1 MPESHRTST
10 FIMMKKVLFLFAM
23 LTCIFASCSDGGSED
38 PINPTPKPD
47 DIKYEITIDAS
58 IISNGLSFDMKGGEG
73 SISFTTNADWTLTVA
88 STTSGATWC
97 KASATSGTKGSA
109 TVKFTVEENTG
120 YEDRSVSVTIKAGTA
135 SKTFTITQ
143 KAVDA
148 LLVTTGTYEVMQEGG
163 TIEVEVKANIDYSM
177 EISETAK
184 GWISEASSRA
194 LKTYKHTFNIAS
206 NEEADNRE
214 GEITFKSGDKV
225 ETVKVYQAGGA
236 IIMLTQDEYIV
247 SDAGEMITVEIK
259 SNIEFG
265 VQMPDVDWI
274 VDEASSRGMSS
285 HTLNYYI
292 EPNEGYDS
300 RSAEIIFFDK
310 NSNLQDTLKVIQ
322 AQKDAIV
329 ISQKIYDVKAEGETI
344 EVKLSSN
351 VEFEV
356 TMPDVDWIEQVSSRA
371 LKEHTLYFKVAENE
385 GEDSRSAE
393 IVFVNKESEL
403 SETITI
409 SQDCKSL
416 LAIAQDEYN
425 VDDAGETISVAIRN
439 NVEYAIQMPDVDW
452 ITEATASRSVST
464 DTLKFVIA
472 ANEEYDSRSAEIIF
486 FDKNSDLKDTL
497 KVTQAQKDAIVISQ
511 KTFDIN
517 AEGET
522 IEVKLS
528 ANVDFEITMPD
539 VDWVKQVSS
548 RALKEHT
555 LYFEVAKNESKEK
568 RKAEIILKD
577 KNSQL
582 SDKLIINQYEFLEE
596 GYTNGVVTVAT
607 AGTMKKLLGDD
618 CLNITSLKIKGF
630 INGDDVYYLR
640 RMLGGDNFDKADWG
654 KLTALDLSEAKIV
667 EGGGYYNIAV
677 LPGQREE
684 CYTSNDH
691 IGWYMFHKCYNL
703 QKIILPDNIKSING
717 DSFSNCD
724 NLESVSIGGDVLDI
738 GYNSFYCCE
747 ALKSVYITD
756 LADWCNIDFDNFPA
770 NPLNNGARLYL
781 NNKEVTELIIPDEVV
796 EIKEAAFYG
805 CMSIEHVAI
814 GNNVKSIG
822 EWAFSECTSLNSVH
836 INSLASWCQINFKGG
851 AANPLSNGAKLYLN
865 NEELTELTIPEELTE
880 IKDYTFGGCKS
891 LIKVNLGSK
900 IASIGNSTFGG
911 CNSLV
916 NIIIHENVT
925 KIGDFAFSGCAL
937 TTLDIHDGVTS
948 IGVGAFKGCNKL
960 TSVVVGDGV
969 TSIAGSTFKDCYSLE
984 SVKIGKN
991 VKSIGISAFENASI
1005 SEFYSFSTTPPNLQG
1020 QTDWYVGLIHPFNY
1034 AIQKEAVLYVPV
1046 RCVDAYKSSSW
1057 GNTLYGYNYE
1067 VVLFKNIKEMD

>member
-1 MPESHRTST
+1 MRKLW
-10 FIMMKKVLFLFAM
+10 FVLAM
-23 LTCIFASCSDGGSED
+23 FVCIFVGCSDGGNEGLE
-38 PINPTPKPD
+38 PTPKPD
-47 DIKYEITIDAS
+47 VVTPEITIDSS
-58 IISNGLSFDMKGGEG
+58 IMTNGLSFDTAGGDK
-73 SISFTTNADWTLTVA
+73 SVSFSTNVNWTLNVA
-88 STTSGATWC
+88 STTGGTTWC
-97 KASATSGTKGSA
+97 QASATSGTKGAA
-109 TVKFTVEENTG
+109 TVKFTVAENTS
-120 YEDRSVSVTIKAGTA
+120 YDDRSVSVTIKAGTV

-143 KAVDA
+143 KGVDA
-148 LLVTTGTYEVMQEGG
+148 LLVTTNKYELSQEGG
-163 TIEVEVKANIDYSM
+163 KIEVEVKANIEYQM

-184 GWISEASSRA
+184 SWITEASSRA
-194 LKTYKHTFNIAS
+194 LTAHKHSLNIAA
-206 NEEADNRE
+206 NEEVEKRE
-214 GEITFKSGDKV
+214 GEIYFKSGNKV

-236 IIMLTQDEYIV
+236 IILLTQDEYIV
-247 SDAGEMITVEIK
+247 SDAGEMIAVDIK

-274 VDEASSRGMSS
+274 TDEASSRGMSS

-292 EPNEGYDS
+292 APNEGYDS

-310 NSNLQDTLKVIQ
+310 NSDLKDTLTVIQ

-329 ISQKIYDVKAEGETI
+329 ISQKTYDVKAEGETI

-511 KTFDIN
+511 KTFDIK

-618 CLNITSLKIKGF
+618 FLNITTLKIVGF

-640 RMLGGDNFDKADWG
+640 KMLGGSNFNKADWG
-654 KLTALDLSEAKIV
+654 KLTALDLSEAVIV
-667 EGGGYYNIAV
+667 EGGEYYNV
-677 LPGQREE
+677 DNYEQL
-684 CYTSNDH
+684 YTSNNV
-691 IGWYMFHKCYNL
+691 IGNCMFKRCANL
-703 QKIILPDNIKSING
+703 QSIKLP
-717 DSFSNCD
+717 
-724 NLESVSIGGDVLDI
+724 ESVTSI
-738 GYNSFYCCE
+738 SE
-747 ALKSVYITD
+747 S
-756 LADWCNIDFDNFPA
+756 
-770 NPLNNGARLYL
+770 
-781 NNKEVTELIIPDEVV
+781 
-796 EIKEAAFYG
+796 AFYG
-805 CMSIEHVAI
+805 CSSLTSISIPNGVT
-814 GNNVKSIG
+814 SIG
-822 EWAFSECTSLNSVH
+822 EWAFYQC
-836 INSLASWCQINFKGG
+836 I
-851 AANPLSNGAKLYLN
+851 
-865 NEELTELTIPEELTE
+865 
-880 IKDYTFGGCKS
+880 
-891 LIKVNLGSK
+891 
-900 IASIGNSTFGG
+900 
-911 CNSLV
+911 
-916 NIIIHENVT
+916 
-925 KIGDFAFSGCAL
+925 
-937 TTLDIHDGVTS
+937 
-948 IGVGAFKGCNKL
+948 
-960 TSVVVGDGV
+960 
-969 TSIAGSTFKDCYSLE
+969 
-984 SVKIGKN
+984 
-991 VKSIGISAFENASI
+991 
-1005 SEFYSFSTTPPNLQG
+1005 
-1020 QTDWYVGLIHPFNY
+1020 
-1034 AIQKEAVLYVPV
+1034 
-1046 RCVDAYKSSSW
+1046 
-1057 GNTLYGYNYE
+1057 
-1067 VVLFKNIKEMD
+1067 